1 MKIKEQEENDKRV
14 LAQAKTDY
22 ESGKISITDARSR
35 IEEDTSLYG
44 DGIAEAAPWLAKAE
58 KEERKKGRS
67 AKKKEAEAPQTAASQ
82 EAAPDFQ
89 ALKDKYR
96 KGKSAEGGEDEI
108 YIGGETLSG
117 RWKMVE
123 AQSPSASHDEKTFRK
138 TPGFPKNEDGST
150 VNDRDYQADRAAQE
164 TVLSIAANFN
174 GHALSFDSPVVVTQ
188 DGVVVSGNNRTMSS
202 KLAAEKGTDGAY
214 IETLR

>member
-1 MKIKEQEENDKRV
+1 
-14 LAQAKTDY
+14 
-22 ESGKISITDARSR
+22 
-35 IEEDTSLYG
+35 
-44 DGIAEAAPWLAKAE
+44 
-58 KEERKKGRS
+58 
-67 AKKKEAEAPQTAASQ
+67 
-82 EAAPDFQ
+82 
-89 ALKDKYR
+89 
-96 KGKSAEGGEDEI
+96 
-108 YIGGETLSG
+108 
-117 RWKMVE
+117 
-123 AQSPSASHDEKTFRK
+123 KTFRK